1 MRGTGHC
8 PPRARVF
15 EGGSLTWG
23 FLDGVGAE
31 RVVTCSLENMVVAC
45 VGVLN
50 DKNGTNQT
58 RMHKWM
64 EAKLVRACVARG
76 FVQELD

>member
-1 MRGTGHC
+1 M
-8 PPRARVF
+8 
-15 EGGSLTWG
+15 
-23 FLDGVGAE
+23 
-31 RVVTCSLENMVVAC
+31 ENMVVAC

-64 EAKLVRACVARG
+64 EAKLVCSASTSVPLPCRPGQQHIKLRYG
-76 FVQELD
+76 

>member
-1 MRGTGHC
+1 
-8 PPRARVF
+8 V
-15 EGGSLTWG
+15 
-23 FLDGVGAE
+23 GV
-31 RVVTCSLENMVVAC
+31 RCSMENMVVAC

-64 EAKLVRACVARG
+64 EAKLVCSARTSVPLPCRPG
-76 FVQELD
+76 QQHIKLRYG